1 MLLSSPS
8 LLNIVISRYLRWRVH
23 RPSDKALSLRE
34 ATLAR
39 QNCSLYAHDQ
49 RDHIYSMS
57 WMLGEVA
64 SEVITVDYARDSTT
78 AFLEMSQSL
87 GLLSLSLAE
96 RKSQSLAQKPSWV
109 TDLSLPRKTF
119 LLNHP
124 KSTFWASPVQKESCQ
139 FPREGTIMYCEGI
152 TLDFVKATANY
163 LPPRRHCDHYHVEG
177 YNNVT
182 FTEWFQ
188 FAKDQR
194 KRARLTEDLHKQTL
208 LEFANTIQAR
218 GCNSIWEQGT
228 PLDPNDLVKQMW
240 KFLTFLEEEG
250 MKATIDIQLFYAA
263 CLPSHGRKFGV
274 TGRGNF
280 CLVPKDTKRDDLICV
295 PHGNRVPLVFRKIN
309 GQYVNLGECYVNGCM
324 QSETGKMFDSSKY
337 EVFNVV

>member
-1 MLLSSPS
+1 
-8 LLNIVISRYLRWRVH
+8 
-23 RPSDKALSLRE
+23 
-34 ATLAR
+34 
-39 QNCSLYAHDQ
+39 
-49 RDHIYSMS
+49 
-57 WMLGEVA
+57 MLGEVA
-64 SEVITVDYARDSTT
+64 SEAITVDYTIDSTK
-78 AFLEMSQSL
+78 AFLETSQSL

-109 TDLSLPRKTF
+109 ADLSLPRKTF

-124 KSTFWASPVQKESCQ
+124 KSTFWASPVQKESFQ
-139 FPREGTIMYCEGI
+139 FQREDTMYCEGI

-194 KRARLTEDLHKQTL
+194 KRACLTENLNKQTL

-228 PLDPNDLVKQMW
+228 PLDPEDLAKQMSN
-240 KFLTFLEEEG
+240 FLTFLEEEG

-263 CLPSHGRKFGV
+263 CLPSHGRRFGV

-280 CLVPKDTKRDDLICV
+280 CLVPKDTERDDLICV

-309 GQYVNLGECYVNGCM
+309 GHYVNLGECYVNDCM
-324 QSETGKMFDSSKY
+324 QIETGTMFDTSKY
-337 EVFNVV
+337 EVFNVM